1 MNNIEQTIAINER
14 LISRE
19 EEFMRIYRIERDIAR
34 IIGQEYPIPDPPA
47 DLPSRKRPQKMA
59 KKPARP
65 AKQEAQKTIRLRTLQ
80 SDETAYRLIYR
91 YDGAIREEL
100 HVHTKTLQN
109 LLNNQDAS
117 GLQFIQIDTVSRA
130 AAPAE
135 SDMEEWVTMETI
147 WVKE

>member
-34 IIGQEYPIPDPPA
+34 MIGQEYPIPDPPD
-47 DLPSRKRPQKMA
+47 DLPSRMRPQKTA
-59 KKPARP
+59 KKPAKT
-65 AKQEAQKTIRLRTLQ
+65 AKKESQKTIRLRSLQ

-91 YDGAIREEL
+91 YDGAIREEIHL
-100 HVHTKTLQN
+100 HTKTLQN

-130 AAPAE
+130 TAPTE